1 MPHRIIRRS
10 HIFCRSRDESFSVIE
25 KINAASGT
33 FCGIKTD
40 NGKFYI
46 INLKF
51 ATMGQIKT
59 PNHVIF
65 EWEKKSESNGLESLL
80 SDHKLWLWWNWKYVG
95 LYKTISPIH
104 FYSLEQSR
112 FWKVFSQP
120 SSQLLIDG
128 VRCSLL
134 AWLWITSNASEENVW
149 NIIPC
154 LIEEE
159 SSLSYPTTSTFNFNF
174 YKMVFLILTIKEK
187 ENPRLPSLSA
197 KHA

>member
-95 LYKTISPIH
+95 LYKTISPHPLLFIGTIKILKS
-104 FYSLEQSR
+104 FFPAFIPVVDWWGEMQPPGLAVNNIKRFWRKCLKYYSLLNWRGTNAELPHIHLQFQS
-112 FWKVFSQP
+112 
-120 SSQLLIDG
+120 
-128 VRCSLL
+128 
-134 AWLWITSNASEENVW
+134 
-149 NIIPC
+149 
-154 LIEEE
+154 
-159 SSLSYPTTSTFNFNF
+159 
-174 YKMVFLILTIKEK
+174 YKMFFLILKKKKIHVFLRF
-187 ENPRLPSLSA
+187 RLNMH
-197 KHA
+197 KM

>member
-154 LIEEE
+154 LIGEE
-159 SSLSYPTTSTFNFNF
+159 SSLSYPTTSTSTFNFN
-174 YKMVFLILTIKEK
+174 IIKWFF
-187 ENPRLPSLSA
+187 
-197 KHA
+197 